1 MTFSSFIYMEIT
13 INWQNCHVII
23 FKIVKYTHSFSLQPF
38 MVISHLKIFNI
49 FWVLTPNVFYNPFH
63 FKPQNKP
70 KQKPEVHAQ
79 NDTDK
84 VVKYSD

>member
-1 MTFSSFIYMEIT
+1 
-13 INWQNCHVII
+13 
-23 FKIVKYTHSFSLQPF
+23 

-49 FWVLTPNVFYNPFH
+49 FWVHVLTSSVFYNPFH